1 MHNPNI
7 TFDSHPLSYVFGLEE
22 QIESLN
28 KELKSIR
35 SAKPQFLIDDD
46 EYQDQLELSWYKS
59 ELRDEIKA
67 LEKELDECKS
77 KFTLRQTEQYKQY
90 FSHKTRGGVK

>member
-1 MHNPNI
+1 MHNQNI
-7 TFDSHPLSYVFGLEE
+7 TFDSHPLSYVFSLEE

-28 KELKSIR
+28 KELKSIG
-35 SAKPQFLIDDD
+35 STKPQFLIDDD
-46 EYQDQLELSWYKS
+46 DKYQDQLELSWYKS

-77 KFTLRQTEQYKQY
+77 KFTLRQREQYKQ
-90 FSHKTRGGVK
+90 FNQKS